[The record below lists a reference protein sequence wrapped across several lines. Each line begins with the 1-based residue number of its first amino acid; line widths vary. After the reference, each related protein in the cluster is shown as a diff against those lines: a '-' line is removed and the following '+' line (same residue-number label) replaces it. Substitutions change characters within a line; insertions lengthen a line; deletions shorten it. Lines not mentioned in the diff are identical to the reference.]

1 MSQNDKHGAVLIAFH
16 EDILPFID
24 ILVALNEAPA
34 SSGDASAPTRP
45 TESSEYRLGDDPCV
59 LGRDPLC
66 QVRVREHRTD
76 ISRRHAAIKHEGG
89 VYTIY
94 DHSLHGTFVNG
105 LKINGLCRLDT
116 DDIIGLSNS
125 HEMIRFVDYEQTIRI
140 AITLTERER
149 EVLHMLAAGHSLKH
163 IADDLVIS
171 VNTVNSHLKNLY
183 GKLDANS
190 RSEAVSQ
197 ARKLRLLED

>member
-1 MSQNDKHGAVLIAFH
+1 MSQNEKHGAVLIAFH
-16 EDILPFID
+16 EDILPFD
-24 ILVALNEAPA
+24 DLFVSLNEAQA
-34 SSGDASAPTRP
+34 SPGDTSAPTRP

-59 LGRDPLC
+59 LGRDSLC

-76 ISRRHAAIKHEGG
+76 ISRRHAAIKRDGG

-125 HEMIRFVDYEQTIRI
+125 HAMLRFVNYEQIMHI
-140 AITLTERER
+140 ATALTERER
-149 EVLHMLAAGHSLKH
+149 EVLHMLSAGHSLKQ